1 MKEII
6 AVIAA
11 VLALIGG
18 IPYLR
23 DVFRGKVQPHP
34 YTWLV
39 GTVVSAITFFGMLV
53 KGAGIGALPTAVA
66 EIFTVIIFI
75 TSLRYGFK
83 EIPKT
88 DSLFLVI
95 ALLGIIPWILTKDP
109 TLSIIIAVTIDVVSF
124 IPTIRKTWKY
134 PASESPTIYFMNVAR
149 HILTIFSLQT
159 YNIATTLHSIAM
171 ILINTCM
178 TVLVVRKQKSSK
190 AAVKTKTKEV
200 SDPVTI
206 Q

>member
-1 MKEII
+1 M
-6 AVIAA
+6 
-11 VLALIGG
+11 LALIGG

-23 DVFRGKVQPHP
+23 EVFKGKIKPHP

-66 EIFTVIIFI
+66 EMFTIIIFFA
-75 TSLRYGFK
+75 SLKYGFK

-88 DSLFLVI
+88 DSIFLGL
-95 ALLGIIPWILTKDP
+95 ALIGIIPWLLTNDP
-109 TLSIIIAVTIDVVSF
+109 TLSIIIAVCIDVISF

-134 PASESPTIYFMNVAR
+134 PASESPTIYFMNAAR
-149 HILTIFSLQT
+149 HALTIYALQA

-171 ILINTCM
+171 IVINTIM
-178 TVLVVRKQKSSK
+178 TLLIVRKQRNSK
-190 AAVKTKTKEV
+190 KALLTKVQEE
-200 SDPVTI
+200 SEPVTI